1 MIKMNLLPKTIAI
14 ISVTLLLTLLGTH
27 FFISQALFENYE
39 GLEQQDLKRDV
50 QIIHNNLQQEAQILE
65 EKLADWSKWDDSYQF
80 ALKPNKLFIETNLTQ
95 EALVSIRVN
104 AILIFDNKN
113 KLLVS
118 RSYKI
123 ENDQVTTWK
132 TDGLLKYILQHPE
145 LITHASASSQITG
158 LISFPDE
165 NSNTVTFFASEPII
179 PTNLSPRIAG
189 TIVFFR
195 RFSKGYIEQLLRRQ
209 QIEAYFHLI
218 QELAPENSMQQIIGG
233 LRPSRPTLV
242 LPQNEQKVSGFSLI
256 RDVYQKPIFLLE
268 VHKQREIY
276 LQGKHLISNALYV
289 LIILGSFFLIITL
302 LSLRHWVLFPLF
314 VLLKEVQIIT
324 RSGDIKNR
332 VRGLGTDE
340 IGVLSH
346 EINTMLESLDI
357 ALDKKRQDLLVEKE
371 RSDELLNNILPRVIA
386 DRMRMGELM
395 IAEHFEEVT
404 VLFSDIVGFTK
415 LSARTAPQELV
426 KLLNMIFSEYDL
438 IADKHGLEKIKTIG
452 DAYMVVSGV
461 PLAQMEHARRIA
473 LMALEMRDKLLELNQ
488 TFQLDIAVRIGIAT
502 GEVIAGIIGKRKFSY
517 DLWGDTVNI
526 AARMESHGIEGK
538 IQCTEYFYQ
547 LLHREFV
554 FEPRGLIEVKG
565 KGLMLTYFLIRSVE
579 QLPALNNAIN
589 HQVINDN
596 QLLLSCC
603 SAQERN
609 MELLRTNH

>member
-1 MIKMNLLPKTIAI
+1 
-14 ISVTLLLTLLGTH
+14 
-27 FFISQALFENYE
+27 
-39 GLEQQDLKRDV
+39 
-50 QIIHNNLQQEAQILE
+50 
-65 EKLADWSKWDDSYQF
+65 
-80 ALKPNKLFIETNLTQ
+80 
-95 EALVSIRVN
+95 
-104 AILIFDNKN
+104 
-113 KLLVS
+113 
-118 RSYKI
+118 
-123 ENDQVTTWK
+123 
-132 TDGLLKYILQHPE
+132 
-145 LITHASASSQITG
+145 
-158 LISFPDE
+158 
-165 NSNTVTFFASEPII
+165 
-179 PTNLSPRIAG
+179 
-189 TIVFFR
+189 
-195 RFSKGYIEQLLRRQ
+195 
-209 QIEAYFHLI
+209 
-218 QELAPENSMQQIIGG
+218 MQQIIGG